1 MIVLEPDENEILEEK
16 SVMIQNGAR
25 VEDGKLHVTNKRIIY
40 EKIGERRLRRAEA
53 SKIFLEIPMYDILNV
68 SSAVPKMSLLTK
80 KKLAVEFRK
89 DGDMQTVEF
98 EIKKPEGIVDII
110 KNWATTSKRDHED
123 RLKQEDQERFRREL
137 EMAKAKSN
145 KSNVNVISFGRNGNQ
160 PSSSHKD
167 TDIVRDNKANLPRP
181 AETVE
186 VCPECG
192 SYIPEG
198 SKFCPECGYKVKK
211 S

>member
-16 SVMIQNGAR
+16 SVMVQNSAR

-40 EKIGERRLRRAEA
+40 EKVGERKLRRADA

-89 DGDMQTVEF
+89 EGDMQTVEF
-98 EIKKPEGIVDII
+98 EIKKPESMVDII
-110 KNWATTSKRDHED
+110 KNWATTSKREHED

-145 KSNVNVISFGRNGNQ
+145 KSNVNVISFGRNADSPQ
-160 PSSSHKD
+160 PPNKNN
-167 TDIVRDNKANLPRP
+167 DITGENKKNLPKP
-181 AETVE
+181 AETVD

-192 SYIPEG
+192 SYMPEG
-198 SKFCPECGYKVKK
+198 SKFCPECGYKIKQ
-211 S
+211 

>member
-160 PSSSHKD
+160 PSSSNKD
-167 TDIVRDNKANLPRP
+167 TDIVHDNKANLPKP

-186 VCPECG
+186 
-192 SYIPEG
+192 
-198 SKFCPECGYKVKK
+198 FCPECGYKVKK